1 MGIMHMLWSV
11 VVGFIVGLVARAVLP
26 GADHM
31 GFIATTVVGI
41 IGSFLGGFIGSKIS
55 KPVEG
60 SAFHP
65 AGFLMSIVGA
75 VVLLLILRF
84 VG

>member
-1 MGIMHMLWSV
+1 
-11 VVGFIVGLVARAVLP
+11 
-26 GADHM
+26 
-31 GFIATTVVGI
+31 VVGI
-41 IGSFLGGFIGSKIS
+41 IGSFIGGFIGSKIS

-65 AGFLMSIVGA
+65 AGLLMSIVGA
-75 VVLLLILRF
+75 VVLLLIMRF

>member
-1 MGIMHMLWSV
+1 MGIIHMFWAV
-11 VVGFIVGLVARAVLP
+11 VTGFIVGLLARAVLP

-41 IGSFLGGFIGSKIS
+41 VGSFIGGFIGSKIS

-65 AGFLMSIVGA
+65 AGLLMSIVGA
-75 VVLLLILRF
+75 VVLLLIMRF